1 MPSEDIAA
9 IVLRRL
15 GFQHAVLLDDDDD
28 WLSFIITS
36 LSSLFEM
43 RCWYNRNE
51 DSDDCA
57 LVRIGNSSPRV
68 DDDVEEIDEK
78 ASTCR
83 QAAVAVI
90 RIASLV
96 EIIVDDFV
104 SCIMRRALS
113 NDTD

>member
-15 GFQHAVLLDDDDD
+15 GFQHAVLLDGDDDDDD

-57 LVRIGNSSPRV
+57 LVRIGNSSPRDV
-68 DDDVEEIDEK
+68 DDDVEEMEEK

-104 SCIMRRALS
+104 SCIMQP
-113 NDTD
+113 

>member
-15 GFQHAVLLDDDDD
+15 GFQHAVLLDGGDDDDD

-51 DSDDCA
+51 DTDDCA

-68 DDDVEEIDEK
+68 DDDVEEMEEK

-96 EIIVDDFV
+96 DIIVDD
-104 SCIMRRALS
+104 IMQP
-113 NDTD
+113 